1 MWKGPEAGGDMMT
14 KGSRERLM
22 RLKKKKER
30 NREGVIVR
38 TDGHMG
44 PGK

>member
-1 MWKGPEAGGDMMT
+1 MCKGPEAGGGMLT

-22 RLKKKKER
+22 WLKKKR

-38 TDGHMG
+38 KDGHMG
-44 PGK
+44 PVK